1 MNVCCSCM
9 PPVRAAHPELHG
21 LLCPTSWSYIHT
33 HKKHLYVLTIMNVCC
48 SCMASY
54 RAPALAQL
62 LLQYPFPATIYYKHM
77 TSFTH
82 TDNYRCMRSLHGLM
96 STLVRSASQP
106 SASTSWKYACSVCT
120 WKAYYIYT
128 HKPVC
133 VLSLHDLVSTP
144 ICGGTFCTH
153 GLPRCSKLLPIC
165 VCMYIHT

>member
-1 MNVCCSCM
+1 MYAV
-9 PPVRAAHPELHG
+9 PAWPHIG
-21 LLCPTSWSYIHT
+21 
-33 HKKHLYVLTIMNVCC
+33 
-48 SCMASY
+48 
-54 RAPALAQL
+54 APALAQL

-96 STLVRSASQP
+96 STLVRISF
-106 SASTSWKYACSVCT
+106 TTFCIHVLEVCMQRMYM
-120 WKAYYIYT
+120 KAYYIYT

-153 GLPRCSKLLPIC
+153 GLPKMQQAFTYMCVHVYTHMNINTCTVCSLMPT
-165 VCMYIHT
+165 VCWSMPFSTGRGLHR